1 MLASLNE
8 YGIQVYQGE
17 GLTVEEAIDAYIQ
30 NALGRFI
37 VQAEGGCGCGGNCS
51 CGAH

>member
-1 MLASLNE
+1 MLESLNE
-8 YGIQVYQGE
+8 YGIQVFQGE

-30 NALGRFI
+30 NALGRFV
-37 VQAEGGCGCGGNCS
+37 VQAEGCGCGGNCS